1 MVVAAGADLVTS
13 NGFQLGI
20 LEQADRLSP
29 QAAIATTRF
38 MTTRPTRAAN
48 AALLSPATAAAM
60 PLRNP
65 PHRRYRRLARQR

>member
-1 MVVAAGADLVTS
+1 M
-13 NGFQLGI
+13 

-48 AALLSPATAAAM
+48 AASLSACNGGRNAASQ
-60 PLRNP
+60 P
-65 PHRRYRRLARQR
+65 PDRRYRRLARQR